1 MKLVCLPSR
10 FHGLSRTAAALGCA
24 ALALADWPQYLGP
37 NHNSTTASRI
47 ATAWPAGG
55 PKTVWK
61 TPTPAGFSTFAV
73 AGGRAF
79 TLVLREADGAN
90 REVCLALDAATG
102 RELWAAPLNLAKY
115 DGGGDSGTPDN
126 QGGDGPRSTP
136 AAAGERV
143 FVFDGRFKLHCLNAT
158 SGAPVWARDLLAEFG
173 GKMIS
178 WQNAASPVLDGD
190 LVFVA
195 GGGAGQSLLAFRQ
208 ADGTVAWKQ
217 GTETPTHA
225 TPTVATIHGVRQV
238 IFFTQ
243 SGLVA
248 CETGTGRELW
258 RQPYRFSV
266 STAASPVVAGDIVY
280 CSAGYGVGAGAYR
293 ISREGDTWKST
304 ELWRK
309 TGNEL
314 ANHWST
320 PVVKDGYL
328 YGMFSFKEFGSGPLK
343 CVELA
348 TGRVAWSEKNFGP
361 GGVVL
366 AGGVLVALNDRGE
379 VVLVDP
385 QPGAYKELGRFAA
398 VAGKCW
404 NHPTVSDGRLYV
416 RSTREGACLDLTPAP
431 AQTAAR

>member
-1 MKLVCLPSR
+1 MKRSVLPFRLRSWVLVAA
-10 FHGLSRTAAALGCA
+10 FGGLT
-24 ALALADWPQYLGP
+24 LARADWPQYRGP
-37 NHNSTTASRI
+37 THDGTTPSRP
-47 ATAWPAGG
+47 ATAWSAGG
-55 PKTVWK
+55 PKTLWK

-73 AGGRAF
+73 AAGRAY
-79 TLVLREADGAN
+79 TLVLREVDGVN
-90 REVCLALDAATG
+90 QEVCVALDASTG
-102 RELWAAPLNLAKY
+102 RELWAAPLNPARY

-126 QGGDGPRSTP
+126 RGGDGPRSTP
-136 AAAGERV
+136 AVSGERV
-143 FVFDGRFKLHCLNAT
+143 FVFDGRFKLHCLNA
-158 SGAPVWARDLLAEFG
+158 ARGTPLWTQDLLAEWG
-173 GKMIS
+173 GKMIT

-195 GGGAGQSLLAFRQ
+195 GGGPGRSLLAFRQ
-208 ADGTVAWKQ
+208 ADGAVVWKH

-225 TPTVATIHGVRQV
+225 TPTVATLHGVRQV

-293 ISREGDTWKST
+293 IHREGDTWKST

-328 YGMFSFKEFGSGPLK
+328 YGMFSFKEFGTGPLK

-348 TGRVAWSEKNFGP
+348 TGRVAWAEKNFGP

-366 AGGVLVALNDRGE
+366 AGNVLVALNDRGE

-385 QPGAYKELGRFAA
+385 QPGTYKELARFPA

-404 NHPTVSDGRLYV
+404 NHPAVSDGHLLV
-416 RSTREGACLDLTPAP
+416 RSTREGACLDLSPAP

>member
-1 MKLVCLPSR
+1 MK
-10 FHGLSRTAAALGCA
+10 HAGLSPLVRMVFPALLLGGS
-24 ALALADWPQYLGP
+24 LFALADWPQYAGP
-37 NHNSTTASRI
+37 NLNGTIPGRVAIS
-47 ATAWPAGG
+47 WPAGG
-55 PKTVWK
+55 PKTLWK

-79 TLVLREADGAN
+79 TLVMREVDGAN
-90 REVCLALDAATG
+90 QEICLALDAATG
-102 RELWAAPLNLAKY
+102 RELWAAPLNPAKY

-136 AAAGERV
+136 AVAGDRV
-143 FVFDGRFKLHCLNAT
+143 FVFDGRFKLHCLNAAT
-158 SGAPVWARDLLAEFG
+158 GAPLWTHDLLAEFG

-178 WQNAASPVLDGD
+178 WQNAASPVLDGE

-309 TGNEL
+309 TGNDL

-320 PVVKDGYL
+320 PVVREGYL
-328 YGMFSFKEFGSGPLK
+328 YGMFSFKEFGTGPLK

-385 QPGAYKELGRFAA
+385 QPGAYKELARFPA

-404 NHPTVSDGRLYV
+404 NHPVVSDGRLFV
-416 RSTREGACLDLTPAP
+416 RSTREGACLDLRPAP

>member
-1 MKLVCLPSR
+1 MNHVVFR
-10 FHGLSRTAAALGCA
+10 AAAGLGG
-24 ALALADWPQYLGP
+24 LALSLKALSVSAADWPQYHGP
-37 NHNSTTASRI
+37 TSDGQTPARI
-47 ATAWPAGG
+47 ATDWSAHP
-55 PKTVWK
+55 PKVLWK
-61 TPTPAGFSTFAV
+61 TPTPGGFSILAV
-73 AGGRAF
+73 AGGRAY
-79 TLVLREADGAN
+79 TVVLREVDGAQM
-90 REVCLALDAATG
+90 EVCLALDAATG

-126 QGGDGPRSTP
+126 RGGDGPRSTP
-136 AAAGERV
+136 AVAGERV
-143 FVFDGRFKLHCLNAT
+143 FVFDSRFKLHCLNAAT
-158 SGAPVWARDLLAEFG
+158 GATVWAHDLLAGFG

-178 WQNAASPVLDGD
+178 WQNAASPVLEGD
-190 LVFVA
+190 LVLVA

-208 ADGTVAWKQ
+208 ADGAVVWKG

-248 CETGTGRELW
+248 CEVATGRELW

-266 STAASPVVAGDIVY
+266 STAATPVVSGDIVY

-293 ISREGDTWKST
+293 ISREGETWKST

-320 PVVKDGYL
+320 PVVRDGYL

-348 TGRVAWSEKNFGP
+348 TGRVVWSQKDFGP

-366 AGGVLVALNDRGE
+366 TDGVLVALTDRGE
-379 VVLVDP
+379 VVLVNP
-385 QPGAYKELGRFAA
+385 QPAGYTELARFKAI
-398 VAGKCW
+398 AGKCW
-404 NHPTVSDGRLYV
+404 NRPVVTDGRVWV
-416 RSTREGACLDLTPAP
+416 RSTREGACLDVTPAP